1 MQTLVKLML
10 RLTTYVTTSPTCRRR
25 ISSATS
31 VIACRSRPAAPVS
44 AMLSSTESSWPS
56 RTPAR
61 MRRMSRDAESRVAE
75 RLPAAPVL
83 MGFLHAAVAV
93 DERRHARAQR
103 LVQELRAHR
112 ELGIDREALAED
124 EAHALGGAA
133 QLRDQ
138 RPRLL
143 GVDVVGR
150 ERRDAAPVV
159 EPRGEQA
166 RVDARR
172 EIRRCLNVHL
182 GPEQEPCDGERTE
195 QVRERRLRLISHR
208 DARLRAEVLDDD
220 LLDMTVPL
228 VEVADRGEG
237 VHPLALGLADADENA
252 RRERDRELPRE
263 RDRSEAPRRY
273 LGGARSC
280 ARPGPA
286 SRSDTVSSI
295 RPMLTVTSRRAARSR
310 SAITP
315 GLAWGRSDDSLS
327 VSSQTAR
334 R

>member
-1 MQTLVKLML
+1 MQTFVKLML

-44 AMLSSTESSWPS
+44 AMPSSTESSWPS

-93 DERRHARAQR
+93 DERRHARSQR

-159 EPRGEQA
+159 EPRGE
-166 RVDARR
+166 
-172 EIRRCLNVHL
+172 
-182 GPEQEPCDGERTE
+182 
-195 QVRERRLRLISHR
+195 
-208 DARLRAEVLDDD
+208 
-220 LLDMTVPL
+220 
-228 VEVADRGEG
+228 
-237 VHPLALGLADADENA
+237 
-252 RRERDRELPRE
+252 
-263 RDRSEAPRRY
+263 RSEEHTSELQSLAY
-273 LGGARSC
+273 LVCR
-280 ARPGPA
+280 
-286 SRSDTVSSI
+286 
-295 RPMLTVTSRRAARSR
+295 L
-310 SAITP
+310 
-315 GLAWGRSDDSLS
+315 LLEKKNK
-327 VSSQTAR
+327 
-334 R
+334 

>member
-1 MQTLVKLML
+1 MQTFVKLML
-10 RLTTYVTTSPTCRRR
+10 RLTTYVTTSPPCRRR

-44 AMLSSTESSWPS
+44 ATPSSTESSWPS

-93 DERRHARAQR
+93 DERRHRRAQR

-143 GVDVVGR
+143 GGDVVGR
-150 ERRDAAPVV
+150 ERRDAALVV
-159 EPRGEQA
+159 EPRGEEA
-166 RVDARR
+166 GGD
-172 EIRRCLNVHL
+172 
-182 GPEQEPCDGERTE
+182 T
-195 QVRERRLRLISHR
+195 
-208 DARLRAEVLDDD
+208 
-220 LLDMTVPL
+220 
-228 VEVADRGEG
+228 RGEG
-237 VHPLALGLADADENA
+237 
-252 RRERDRELPRE
+252 
-263 RDRSEAPRRY
+263 PRRLDGY
-273 LGGARSC
+273 GGA
-280 ARPGPA
+280 AQEAGDA
-286 SRSDTVSSI
+286 
-295 RPMLTVTSRRAARSR
+295 
-310 SAITP
+310 
-315 GLAWGRSDDSLS
+315 GL
-327 VSSQTAR
+327 
-334 R
+334 